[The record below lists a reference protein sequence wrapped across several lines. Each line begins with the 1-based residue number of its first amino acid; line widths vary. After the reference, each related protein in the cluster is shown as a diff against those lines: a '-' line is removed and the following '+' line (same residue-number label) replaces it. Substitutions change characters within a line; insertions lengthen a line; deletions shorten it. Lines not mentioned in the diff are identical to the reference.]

1 MDFKLPIEYVNH
13 KIVDNDIINN
23 VDFETLYKKTFSPE
37 TTHGIN
43 QLERWYSK
51 YTYNTNF
58 LKDTQKVISNYD
70 NNTINHSVINTFTK
84 LYHEIKDTQ
93 KFLTRYQYIEVKYLT
108 LLNTDSNAMQLLSL
122 YNFASPIINLITPI
136 VILIIPFFILKS
148 QNIKI
153 TFDIYKEFLLKHV
166 LSKYN
171 YNNFL
176 NISLRKKAYIIVTT
190 VFYFL
195 SIYQNIM
202 STIKF
207 YKNNKFIHNFFNH
220 SCQFFNYISEQ
231 QTILI
236 NKINNLKHYKKFKDT
251 IVEHQKQINKL
262 AISLSTISKFNFGK
276 KMIEFHKFK
285 FDKDYIS
292 LCEFSFQCIGYIDIV
307 KNIANNTNIN
317 KCKFST
323 TKTVLKDFYTPLID
337 NHTIIK
343 NSTDLSKNY
352 IISGPNASGKTTFI
366 KSILSNLIMSQQ
378 IGHGYYKK
386 ATIKPYHRFHCYL
399 NIPDTN
405 NRDSLFQAEARLC
418 KSIIDE
424 IKQHIKLNHFIVFDE
439 LYSGTNPDQA
449 VKSAYS
455 YLKYLGK
462 FDNTSY
468 LLTTHFYSLCNKF
481 NNSDDVI
488 NISMKSQIGEDNKH
502 KYFYKIQN
510 GISTI
515 KSGFEVL
522 SDMDYPEEIIN
533 TLKTL

>member
-1 MDFKLPIEYVNH
+1 MNFKLPIEYVNN
-13 KIVDNDIINN
+13 IMVDKDIIKNI
-23 VDFETLYKKTFSPE
+23 DFDTLYKKTFSPE
-37 TTHGIN
+37 TIHGNN
-43 QLERWYSK
+43 QLERWYST
-51 YTYNTNF
+51 YTYNTNY
-58 LKDTQKVISNYD
+58 LKDTQKLFTNPD
-70 NNTINHSVINTFTK
+70 NLTINHSVVNTFTK
-84 LYHEIKDTQ
+84 LYDELKNTQ
-93 KFLTRYQYIEVKYLT
+93 HFLTRYKYIDFKYLT
-108 LLNTDSNAMQLLSL
+108 FLNQDSNAMQLLSL
-122 YNFASPIINLITPI
+122 YNFASPVINLITPI

-148 QNIKI
+148 QNIRI
-153 TFDIYKEFLLKHV
+153 TFDVYKDFLLKNV

-171 YNNFL
+171 FNNIL
-176 NISLRKKAYIIVTT
+176 NSSLRNKGYIIITT

-195 SIYQNIM
+195 SIYHNII

-207 YKNNKFIHNFFNH
+207 YKNNKYIHNFFNH
-220 SCQFFNYISEQ
+220 SSMFFNYISEQ

-236 NKINNLKHYKKFKDT
+236 KKINNLKHYRKFKDS

-262 AISLSTISKFNFGK
+262 SVSLSAISKFNFGK

-285 FDKDYIS
+285 FDKDYIA
-292 LCEFSFQCIGYIDIV
+292 LCEFSLQCLGYIDIV

-317 KCKFST
+317 KCKFSN
-323 TKTVLKDFYTPLID
+323 KTVLKDFYTPLIEND
-337 NHTIIK
+337 TIIK
-343 NSTDLSKNY
+343 NSTDLNKNY
-352 IISGPNASGKTTFI
+352 IISGPNASGKTTYI
-366 KSILSNLIMSQQ
+366 KSILSNLILSQQ
-378 IGHGYYKK
+378 IGQGYYKK
-386 ATIKPYHRFHCYL
+386 ASIKPYHRFHCYL

-418 KSIIDE
+418 KSIIDD
-424 IKQHIKLNHFIVFDE
+424 IKQHSKLNHFIVFDE

-468 LLTTHFYSLCNKF
+468 LLTTHFYSLCSKF
-481 NNSDDVI
+481 NSSDGVV
-488 NISMKSQIGEDNKH
+488 NISMKSQIGEDSKH
-502 KYFYKIQN
+502 KYFYKVQK

-533 TLKTL
+533 TLKTI